1 MATAEAKRRRHHS
14 PPASTA
20 GGDSSTPTPAA
31 PADSSS
37 PSLDLIPDIARR
49 LTSLEDF
56 FSLRASCRAYRALL
70 PASRRLLASQSPL
83 LLVSLYPS
91 FAEALFHPRLRR
103 LHRFRLPWGHHLPP
117 SRYTLL
123 YAHGF
128 LVTAT
133 TAANNYPPRLLL
145 LRLFT
150 GEQLRLPRVFAPFSR
165 VILTAD
171 LLVVIFL
178 PGRATVQHC
187 RPGDALWRMASAPA
201 PHVFDDLIS
210 VNGTLY
216 ALVGL
221 RLATLELSESSLELS
236 FLGGEHDDANRP
248 EGDRFM
254 LGECGG
260 EVLLISVEHEE
271 RVVYRVFRWVSEK
284 RKWEMITNLGGRS
297 LFLGLDGFAACV
309 DQDHPGWVH
318 RRSIVGST
326 CSGSNW
332 PSLTPRRPL
341 PIQSKPP
348 QQSSRPRR
356 THTRAHTMQHLALLR
371 PLIHPSPLPAASPL
385 AARCRSG
392 RGRGRGVRWRC
403 ATGEGAGGGE
413 AGEEGLGKREA
424 ASWLS
429 SAVGEKVDEL
439 LLREE
444 NRALVEGVEAA
455 ERRVERARA
464 ALADIERQEAAA
476 RLASEEVRRLER
488 RRDEVFNWLNRKKH
502 SNVEYCTIN
511 ENKAMEE
518 KEDSLRA
525 SVTEQDTEALLLRDV
540 LINGILAIGT
550 LGHNVNSLCPESC
563 IEQDEPI
570 IMCDEKVEEE
580 KCEEEKAE
588 AKQDTPVTAPSE
600 PASALEPAKMH
611 SSSMKEDNFMCFV
624 KEEILMHGMEVED
637 VPNIQEQPLLMLE
650 KVEKVRTTLA
660 DLFAAEAFSSSDTE
674 DKCCPKI
681 VIVAGASTSKPTS
694 CMEKMHHKK
703 PTKPTS
709 KPLKATRKLSRV
721 MRKMLGKK
729 IHPVQLNGRSNAEG
743 PLN

>member
-14 PPASTA
+14 PPASIAA
-20 GGDSSTPTPAA
+20 GGDSSTPTSAA

-128 LVTAT
+128 LVTST

-187 RPGDALWRMASAPA
+187 RPGDALWRVASAPA

-216 ALVGL
+216 ALVVL
-221 RLATLELSESSLELS
+221 RLATLQLSESSLELS

-271 RVVYRVFRWVSEK
+271 RVVYRVFRWASEK

-309 DQDHPGWVH
+309 DQDHPGVRGDCLYAAG
-318 RRSIVGST
+318 RRLGEWHEYSLADGT
-326 CSGSNW
+326 CDVCNADYPGAPPLNNSSLIRPSVW
-332 PSLTPRRPL
+332 IFPSL
-341 PIQSKPP
+341 
-348 QQSSRPRR
+348 
-356 THTRAHTMQHLALLR
+356 
-371 PLIHPSPLPAASPL
+371 
-385 AARCRSG
+385 C
-392 RGRGRGVRWRC
+392 
-403 ATGEGAGGGE
+403 
-413 AGEEGLGKREA
+413 
-424 ASWLS
+424 
-429 SAVGEKVDEL
+429 
-439 LLREE
+439 
-444 NRALVEGVEAA
+444 
-455 ERRVERARA
+455 
-464 ALADIERQEAAA
+464 
-476 RLASEEVRRLER
+476 
-488 RRDEVFNWLNRKKH
+488 
-502 SNVEYCTIN
+502 
-511 ENKAMEE
+511 
-518 KEDSLRA
+518 
-525 SVTEQDTEALLLRDV
+525 
-540 LINGILAIGT
+540 
-550 LGHNVNSLCPESC
+550 
-563 IEQDEPI
+563 
-570 IMCDEKVEEE
+570 
-580 KCEEEKAE
+580 
-588 AKQDTPVTAPSE
+588 
-600 PASALEPAKMH
+600 
-611 SSSMKEDNFMCFV
+611 
-624 KEEILMHGMEVED
+624 
-637 VPNIQEQPLLMLE
+637 
-650 KVEKVRTTLA
+650 
-660 DLFAAEAFSSSDTE
+660 
-674 DKCCPKI
+674 
-681 VIVAGASTSKPTS
+681 
-694 CMEKMHHKK
+694 
-703 PTKPTS
+703 
-709 KPLKATRKLSRV
+709 
-721 MRKMLGKK
+721 
-729 IHPVQLNGRSNAEG
+729 
-743 PLN
+743 